1 MHLGKFRQYDLLL
14 GRPGFYLL
22 RMESP
27 SVSSA
32 WNGLQKAERQQN
44 QEEVLTDQFFSVVG

>member
-22 RMESP
+22 RMENP
-27 SVSSA
+27 RASSA
-32 WNGLQKAERQQN
+32 RNGLQKAERQQN